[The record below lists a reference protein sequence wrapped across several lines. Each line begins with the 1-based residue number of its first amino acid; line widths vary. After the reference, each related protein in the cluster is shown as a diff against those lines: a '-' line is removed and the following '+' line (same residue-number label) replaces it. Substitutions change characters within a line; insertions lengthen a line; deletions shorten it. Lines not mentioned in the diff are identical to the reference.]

1 MKPPFLKYSLCVA
14 ALAFSALFTAYAQ
27 DSTRARAYLN
37 QLTAPEMH
45 GRGYAYRGDSI
56 AANYI
61 REQFKRIGL
70 EPFASDDYYNRTS
83 FNCYAMEGPVTAQL
97 DGQTLTP
104 WQQFSIAPYSATA
117 HQTFTLLPVPAE
129 TLISDDL
136 LKAFCDKNRKIIGNS
151 LLYID
156 QRKCKDKEVWKKVQ
170 WLLYRLSSRNGQFP
184 FKGFVVG
191 TDNIPVWSF
200 NAAHHECDYVLAY
213 LKTDS
218 KVKKNSKLALSYDNH
233 FRFHH
238 TQNVCAMI
246 RGSEQPD
253 SLVIIGGH
261 YDHLG
266 QMGDAVIFPG
276 AHDNA
281 SGTAAVLDMAQ
292 YFKTHAPRYTTIF
305 VLFCGEEAGLLG
317 SKQFVRDSLF
327 DFTKVKLMLNLD
339 LMCGG
344 DDGFTVVNSDGE
356 NTKEFYQSLV
366 NRNNELQW
374 VKEVKPRTN
383 ANISDH
389 APFIEKGMPA
399 VFIYTMG
406 GRTGGYHQPDDTSD
420 NASLS
425 YYERIVKLLIEGVEG
440 IMKEEM
446 RN

>member
-1 MKPPFLKYSLCVA
+1 MKATKTF
-14 ALAFSALFTAYAQ
+14 FALFILIVMLFEVNAQ
-27 DSTRARAYLN
+27 DSIQAREYIN
-37 QLTAPEMH
+37 KLTAPEMH
-45 GRGYAYRGDSI
+45 GRGYAYNGDSI
-56 AANYI
+56 AADYI

-70 EPFASDDYYNRTS
+70 EPFAANDYYNRTV
-83 FNCYAMEGPVTAQL
+83 FQCYAMEGPITAQL
-97 DGQTLTP
+97 NGKTLTP
-104 WQQFSIAPYSATA
+104 WQQFSLAPYSATA
-117 HQTFTLLPVPAE
+117 HQTFFLLPVSAE
-129 TLISDDL
+129 VLIDDDL
-136 LKAFCDKNRKIIGNS
+136 LKAFCNKNQKVIASS
-151 LLYID
+151 LLYLD

-170 WLLYRLSSRNGQFP
+170 WLLYRLSSRSGQFP

-200 NAAHHECDYVLAY
+200 NAAHHQCDYVLAY
-213 LKTDS
+213 LKSDC
-218 KVKKNSKLALSYDNH
+218 KVKKGSQLTLSYDNEL
-233 FRFHH
+233 RLHH

-246 RGSEQPD
+246 RGSERPD

-292 YFKTHAPRYTTIF
+292 HFKKHTPRYTTIF

-327 DFTKVKLMLNLD
+327 DFSKVKLMLNLD

-344 DDGFTVVNSDGE
+344 DDGFTVVNADGA
-356 NTKEFYQSLV
+356 NTKSYYQALV
-366 NRNNELQW
+366 DRNNELHW
-374 VKEVKPRTN
+374 VKEVKPRKN

-406 GRTGGYHQPDDTSD
+406 GQTGGYHQPDDTSG

-425 YYERIVKLLIEGVEG
+425 YYERIVKLLLYGIESL
-440 IMKEEM
+440 
-446 RN
+446 